1 MSQRQFQRP
10 ILLLLAVLGLTCV
23 LQAEQV
29 KQLKPAGYVNDFA
42 GVLDAGSAQRIT
54 QICSQIEHKAQAQIA
69 VVTIRSLDGS
79 DIEGYAVDLYKQ
91 WGIGAK
97 STNRGVLILLS
108 VDDHHKR
115 IEVGYG
121 LEPILPDGKVGEF
134 GREAVPYLR
143 QNQYGPALE
152 LLTQR
157 IAETIAEDA
166 KVTLDAQSSRPPPRL
181 RNSSSFNT
189 IKLIFFLLFFLG
201 PFLFRMLFPR
211 LAGRSG
217 RWS

>member
-79 DIEGYAVDLYKQ
+79 DIESFAVDLYKQ

-97 STNRGVLILLS
+97 STNRGVLVLLA
-108 VDDHHKR
+108 VNDHKYR

-121 LEPILPDGKVGEF
+121 LEPILPDGKVGGF
-134 GREAVPYLR
+134 GREAVPYFR

-152 LLTQR
+152 LLTHR
-157 IAETIAEDA
+157 VAETIAEDA
-166 KVTLDAQSSRPPPRL
+166 KISLDAPAPRPPPRT
-181 RNSSSFNT
+181 RRSSEFNN
-189 IKLIFFLLFFLG
+189 IK
-201 PFLFRMLFPR
+201 
-211 LAGRSG
+211 
-217 RWS
+217 